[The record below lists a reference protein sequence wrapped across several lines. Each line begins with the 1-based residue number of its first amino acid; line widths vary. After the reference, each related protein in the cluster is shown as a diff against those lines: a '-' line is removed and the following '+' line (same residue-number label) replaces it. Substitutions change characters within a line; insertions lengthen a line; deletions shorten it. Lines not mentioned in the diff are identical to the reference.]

1 MRQTTA
7 TVVLFAIS
15 VQNRSENDKNEPQ
28 KKNTHTQHPEGTAE
42 ELHHPNIID
51 KSEPLIASDVR
62 GIIKNSS
69 KTDDVKHRGSLWPEI
84 TPNATETAH
93 LELLGGLGSAMCRN
107 DPKWYQNKPFG
118 TSGRL
123 GPKWSTTAGPE
134 MVQNATETIRN

>member
-1 MRQTTA
+1 MNPKR
-7 TVVLFAIS
+7 
-15 VQNRSENDKNEPQ
+15 K
-28 KKNTHTQHPEGTAE
+28 HTQNPEGTAP
-42 ELHHPNIID
+42 ELHHPNTIE

-62 GIIKNSS
+62 GNSS
-69 KTDDVKHRGSLWPEI
+69 KTDHVQHRGALWPEI

-93 LELLGGLGSAMCRN
+93 LELLGGLGSAMCQN

-134 MVQNATETIRN
+134 TVQNATETIRN